1 MCVHY
6 PYICYTSRHNLS
18 EFEKTIMPLRKS
30 TKTPRLGQNT
40 APKRAI
46 SRLRATRADRI
57 DVRITPETK
66 ALLVRAATLR
76 GSNLTTFMLESAQE
90 RAVELI
96 ERYERLSL
104 TNRDRDTLLSAL
116 DHPPAPAPALRKAF
130 QKYARPSSGD

>member
-1 MCVHY
+1 
-6 PYICYTSRHNLS
+6 
-18 EFEKTIMPLRKS
+18 MPLRKT
-30 TKTPRLGQNT
+30 TKTLRPRQNT

-46 SRLRATRADRI
+46 SRASMTTRADRI

-130 QKYARPSSGD
+130 QKYARSGG